1 MSLASASNMPTVG
14 RQGMSQ
20 LSMPHANST
29 DRDSRF
35 IAQHILLALAV
46 ATWIAALI
54 NSMVQDLP
62 DWSFRIKV
70 TFLACL
76 SQVPGLLL
84 AYLGPKRHGVR
95 HILLAAAFF
104 VSVTA
109 LLAYGMY
116 AASGPADAAAIDRLR
131 TFAFAACRR
140 TIDPTASIKTTRPTQ
155 SRHSDRSH

>member
-1 MSLASASNMPTVG
+1 
-14 RQGMSQ
+14 MSQ

-46 ATWIAALI
+46 ATWSVALI

-62 DWSFRIKV
+62 DWTFRIKV

-95 HILLAAAFF
+95 HILLATAFF
-104 VSVTA
+104 ISVTA

-116 AASGPADAAAIDRLR
+116 AASGPADSLNSASHMHVIVFPVTHCVVAVFLYGLAAFLI
-131 TFAFAACRR
+131 
-140 TIDPTASIKTTRPTQ
+140 SICTRSTL
-155 SRHSDRSH
+155 